1 VQRPKRVVSKAARGN
16 RASAAK
22 STKREELT
30 RGGNASLR
38 GRQRGEREN
47 GLRVR
52 KPEVGKRIRIVL
64 TSRTLRVGGRRRC
77 FSPAAI

>member
-52 KPEVGKRIRIVL
+52 KPEVGKRIRIV
-64 TSRTLRVGGRRRC
+64 SLRAHSGWGVGDG
-77 FSPAAI
+77 SPVKVH